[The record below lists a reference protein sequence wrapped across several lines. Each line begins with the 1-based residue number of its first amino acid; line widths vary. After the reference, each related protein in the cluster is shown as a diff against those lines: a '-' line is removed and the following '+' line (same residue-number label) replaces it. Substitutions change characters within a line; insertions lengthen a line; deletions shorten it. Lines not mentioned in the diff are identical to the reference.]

1 MKIIID
7 ADACPV
13 VDIAL
18 SVAKQQKLECV
29 LICDTAHT
37 IQRDGCTTVT
47 VDKGNDSADF
57 RLVNMLECGDIAI
70 TQDYGLAAMCLS
82 RKAHVLNQNGLIYT
96 DKNIEQLLFTRY
108 VSKKVRAAGGRT
120 KGPSKRTHEQDET
133 FRSALNKLIKD
144 NENHQHSE

>member
-18 SVAKQQKLECV
+18 SVAKEHYIECV
-29 LICDTAHT
+29 LICDTAH
-37 IQRDGCTTVT
+37 IMQRDGCSTIT
-47 VDKGNDSADF
+47 VDKGADSVDF
-57 RLVNMLECGDIAI
+57 SLVNMLESGDIAV

-96 DKNIEQLLFTRY
+96 DRNIEQLLFTRY
-108 VSKKVRAAGGRT
+108 VGKKVRAAGGRT
-120 KGPSKRTHEQDET
+120 KGPAKRTAEQDKA
-133 FRSALNKLIKD
+133 FRSALTKLIQQNIK
-144 NENHQHSE
+144 H

>member
-18 SVAKQQKLECV
+18 SVAKEHGIECT
-29 LICDTAHT
+29 LICDTAHVMQREGCNT
-37 IQRDGCTTVT
+37 IT
-47 VDKGNDSADF
+47 VDKGADSADF
-57 RLVNMLECGDIAI
+57 RLVNMLESGDIAI

-82 RKAHVLNQNGLIYT
+82 KKANVLNQNGLIYT

-108 VSKKVRAAGGRT
+108 VGKKVRAAGGRM
-120 KGPSKRTHEQDET
+120 KGPPKRTHEQDEN
-133 FRSALNKLIKD
+133 FQKALISLIEKAKRT
-144 NENHQHSE
+144 QGT